1 MSDDP
6 TAADHPIARRVIV
19 SGRVQGVFFRAST
32 RREASRHGVHGWVRN
47 RDDGR
52 VEAHLEGSPV
62 AVEAVESWMRSGGPP
77 SARVDGVDASDLVPE
92 SVADFR
98 VRH

>member
-1 MSDDP
+1 MSDES
-6 TAADHPIARRVIV
+6 AATESSIARRVVV

-32 RREASRHGVHGWVRN
+32 RREATRRGVRGWVRN

-52 VEAHLEGSPV
+52 VEAHLEGSPDAV
-62 AVEAVESWMRSGGPP
+62 DAVEAWMRSGGPS
-77 SARVDGVDASDLVPE
+77 SARVDEVDATDRDPSSHD
-92 SVADFR
+92 AFR